1 MLEMCEVVV
10 GSPDTVEDK
19 DLGTVPASV
28 VSYAAH
34 FRMTY
39 RDSSKTLSSCPIPSH
54 SPLRK

>member
-1 MLEMCEVVV
+1 VLEMCEVIV
-10 GSPDTVEDK
+10 GSPDTAEDK

-39 RDSSKTLSSCPIPSH
+39 RDSSKPPFLPPPPA
-54 SPLRK
+54 SP

>member
-1 MLEMCEVVV
+1 MCEVIV
-10 GSPDTVEDK
+10 GSPDTAEDK

-39 RDSSKTLSSCPIPSH
+39 RDSSKLAPF
-54 SPLRK
+54 PLLPFKPLIY